1 MLKYIKE
8 NLAGID
14 GVSIYPIFS
23 LLVFVLFFVV
33 LLYMVKKMDK
43 KTVDEIRNLPLDPD
57 NRDNDNLTTNNLKQ
71 A

>member
-8 NLAGID
+8 HASSID
-14 GVSIYPIFS
+14 GINIYPIFS

-33 LLYMVKKMDK
+33 LLYFVIKMDK
-43 KTVDEIRNLPLDPD
+43 NRIEEVRNLPLDPD
-57 NRDNDNLTTNNLKQ
+57 NNTNENLTTHNLKQ

>member
-8 NLAGID
+8 HASSID
-14 GVSIYPIFS
+14 GINIYPIFS

-33 LLYMVKKMDK
+33 LLYFVIKMDK
-43 KTVDEIRNLPLDPD
+43 NRIEEVRNLPLDPD
-57 NRDNDNLTTNNLKQ
+57 NNNNENLTTPNLKQ